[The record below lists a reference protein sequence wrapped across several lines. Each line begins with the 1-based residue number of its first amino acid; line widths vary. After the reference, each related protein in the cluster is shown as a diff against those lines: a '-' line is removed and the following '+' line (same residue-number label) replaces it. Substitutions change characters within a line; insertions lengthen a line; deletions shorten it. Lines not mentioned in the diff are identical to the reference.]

1 MGFPGTSVVKNL
13 SANTGDEG
21 LIPGL
26 GRSPGEGNGNPLL
39 AWGIPWTEE
48 PGGDHKSWTGLSIQ
62 RKHLTGYK
70 ERNKSITLLKQTF
83 QTCGLEFSLSCYFV
97 NPITLAI

>member
-1 MGFPGTSVVKNL
+1 MVKKKKKKNPP
-13 SANTGDEG
+13 ANAGDEG

-26 GRSPGEGNGNPLL
+26 GRSPGEGNGDPLL

-62 RKHLTGYK
+62 RKHPTEYK
-70 ERNKSITLLKQTF
+70 ERNKSITLPETNISNLW
-83 QTCGLEFSLSCYFV
+83 S
-97 NPITLAI
+97 